1 MLLTAEQ
8 RIIKKMT
15 EDTCL
20 VKIQIGS
27 PGRNQ
32 KMDRL
37 AKETAKAKG
46 IDVNSVNT
54 TVVKL
59 VNDNLDKWSKITAEA
74 RKYLGYRSAAY
85 DDNGFRI
92 VRVRFWP
99 KIEQDLDEMRI
110 KAFEARDRVLE
121 EYEAIKESA
130 QDRLGSEFEW
140 ANFPSKEELRE
151 TFKFDIQRD
160 VVTDG
165 SDVKIK
171 HTTEFVKAFETEMNQ
186 KIERKAAE
194 ARAEGVDRIK
204 SVLSQCVE
212 TLESYDG
219 GKVEQE
225 KIDAKIKEK
234 NKLLWKRSK
243 ATAEEKVEAKA
254 EIKELKEKRKKF
266 RVRNNGSS
274 INNVKEMVMVLDKFN
289 VTGDESIEKAGEK
302 IASIFDKYDA
312 EEVKKD
318 TKLRKKATSEAKGI
332 LEDLQNIELRVR

>member
-1 MLLTAEQ
+1 M
-8 RIIKKMT
+8 
-15 EDTCL
+15 
-20 VKIQIGS
+20 
-27 PGRNQ
+27 
-32 KMDRL
+32 
-37 AKETAKAKG
+37 
-46 IDVNSVNT
+46 
-54 TVVKL
+54 
-59 VNDNLDKWSKITAEA
+59 
-74 RKYLGYRSAAY
+74 
-85 DDNGFRI
+85 
-92 VRVRFWP
+92 
-99 KIEQDLDEMRI
+99 
-110 KAFEARDRVLE
+110 
-121 EYEAIKESA
+121 
-130 QDRLGSEFEW
+130 
-140 ANFPSKEELRE
+140 
-151 TFKFDIQRD
+151 
-160 VVTDG
+160 TDG

-225 KIDAKIKEK
+225 KIDAEIKEK

-318 TKLRKKATSEAKGI
+318 TKLRKRATNEAKGI